1 MFTRVAGGMRQVKN
15 VIIYLRTFVL
25 VSVIMILH
33 SPLNGRLSSE
43 YFYFPSGIVLKKDA
57 DMTGIEIISIV
68 VGIITLVIASITLL
82 LKLLTFLIG
91 IFDSRY
97 KRK

>member
-1 MFTRVAGGMRQVKN
+1 
-15 VIIYLRTFVL
+15 
-25 VSVIMILH
+25 MILH

-43 YFYFPSGIVLKKDA
+43 YFYFPSGIVLRKEDA
-57 DMTGIEIISIV
+57 DMTGIEIISV
-68 VGIITLVIASITLL
+68 VIGIITLVIASITLL

-91 IFDSRY
+91 ILDSRY